1 MSVRRRLGCLWAFLA
16 SLMPAGLTGA
26 FVALCFR
33 LGEPGQPNRMALL
46 LVGWIYGV
54 AVLGLIRL
62 FRVRPGLYPLVGFLC
77 GPVPLAL
84 IAQGDMD
91 PGGLG
96 GGAAVAA
103 VGGAIVGAVEWGRLR
118 RRDLEPED

>member
-1 MSVRRRLGCLWAFLA
+1 MSGRRLGCVWAFLG

-33 LGEPGQPNRMALL
+33 LGEPGEPNRMALL
-46 LVGWIYGV
+46 LLGWLYGV

-62 FRVRPGLYPLVGFLC
+62 FRVRTGLYPVIGLIC

-84 IAQGDMD
+84 IANGGMD
-91 PGGLG
+91 PSGLG

-103 VGGAIVGAVEWGRLR
+103 LGGVLVGAVEWGRLR
-118 RRDLEPED
+118 RRDAEPSD